1 MFTPLLTVAI
11 LSTGLICQ
19 DPEPEKGK
27 GKAGGKVVQGASSS
41 KDSSTLQTWDDKQAK
56 AAVAEFKKQYKAKA
70 SLKQK
75 LAALEKLR
83 PGKSSKLIK
92 PLARVVKTER
102 KHKGCRILAAE
113 LLGNQPKAPVRKRL
127 LSLID
132 DAKIKR
138 VPSVLAAL
146 IHAHSKASYE
156 SKDWKDFKQL
166 FFKDI
171 ADKRFPKVQKAIVQM
186 VGEHKE
192 LGALD
197 MLADSMEGPQP
208 AWVDDPNNPPASYWE
223 ARWKNWEVWRLDAK
237 EALFKITGQRFTTI
251 KDAKAWVSKN
261 RRRLERAAKKARK
274 AARKKPGRKP

>member
-1 MFTPLLTVAI
+1 MLTPFLTVVI
-11 LSTGLICQ
+11 LSAGLLCQ

-27 GKAGGKVVQGASSS
+27 GKAGGKVVQEASAN

-56 AAVAEFKKQYKAKA
+56 AAVAEFKKEYKVKA
-70 SLKQK
+70 SLQQK

-83 PGKSSKLIK
+83 PGSSSKLIK
-92 PLARVVKTER
+92 PLAKVVKTER
-102 KHKGCRILAAE
+102 KHKSCRILAAE
-113 LLGNQPKAPVRKRL
+113 LLGNQPKIRKRL

-132 DAKIKR
+132 DSKIKR
-138 VPSVLAAL
+138 TPAVLAAL
-146 IHAHSKASYE
+146 IRAYSKASYD

-166 FFKDI
+166 FFKYI
-171 ADKRFPKVQKAIVQM
+171 ANKRFPKVQQAIVQM
-186 VGEHKE
+186 AGEHKE

-223 ARWKNWEVWRLDAK
+223 ARWKNWQVWEKDAK

-261 RRRLERAAKKARK
+261 RRKLERDAKKARRAAKKK
-274 AARKKPGRKP
+274 QGRKP